1 MTLDVYGHVFDEFDP
16 ADRIPA
22 DGQIRRA
29 RETDVSE
36 KCPPDTSAED
46 EEAETPAN
54 PYSPSSFPKIS
65 FMISSV
71 PPPIG
76 PSRVS
81 RTARSISY
89 SFM

>member
-22 DGQIRRA
+22 DEQIRRV
-29 RETDVSE
+29 RESDVSE
-36 KCPPDTSAED
+36 KCPTAETAEPAD
-46 EEAETPAN
+46 KETPATN
-54 PYSPSSFPKIS
+54 YSPKIFPRIS

-76 PSRVS
+76 PSLVS
-81 RTARSISY
+81 RTARSTSY

>member
-22 DGQIRRA
+22 DEHIRRA
-29 RETDVSE
+29 RDVSVL
-36 KCPPDTSAED
+36 CPADAKSQAADSETS
-46 EEAETPAN
+46 AN
-54 PYSPSSFPKIS
+54 PYNPSCFPRIS

-76 PSRVS
+76 PNRVS
-81 RTARSISY
+81 RAARSMPY

>member
-16 ADRIPA
+16 ADRIPP
-22 DGQIRRA
+22 DEQIRRA

-36 KCPPDTSAED
+36 KCPPTETADAADT
-46 EEAETPAN
+46 ETPADDYK
-54 PYSPSSFPKIS
+54 PRVFPRIS

-71 PPPIG
+71 PPPMG

-81 RTARSISY
+81 RTTRSISY

>member
-1 MTLDVYGHVFDEFDP
+1 MTPDVYGHVFDEFDP
-16 ADRIPA
+16 ADGVPA
-22 DGQIRRA
+22 DEQIRRA

-36 KCPPDTSAED
+36 KCPPAEASD
-46 EEAETPAN
+46 LADQETPATVYK
-54 PYSPSSFPKIS
+54 PRIFPKIS

-76 PSRVS
+76 PSLVS
-81 RTARSISY
+81 RTTRSISY